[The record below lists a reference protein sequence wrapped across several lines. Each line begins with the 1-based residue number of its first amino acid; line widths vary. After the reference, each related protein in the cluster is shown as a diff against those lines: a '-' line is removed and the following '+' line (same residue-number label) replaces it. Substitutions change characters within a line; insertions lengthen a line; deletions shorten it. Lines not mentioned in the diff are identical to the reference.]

1 MKKTFMC
8 CHLLYRIF
16 SILLV
21 LLLFIFIPYLIKEF
35 SVGRLLVFILIVG
48 ILGFLSYCLNTMRI
62 VVYDDKFIDY
72 KLVKHEFMY
81 DKIESIEL
89 DKFGVIIVK
98 YNNKTYKIRGILS
111 ALDQMPSEDKNQK
124 LIDYIN
130 TKRNKEELVYTNTD
144 EVSTDKD
151 MTLF

>member
-8 CHLLYRIF
+8 CHLIYRIF

-111 ALDQMPSEDKNQK
+111 ALDQMPSEEKNQK

-130 TKRNKEELVYTNTD
+130 IKRNKEELVYTNTD

>member
-1 MKKTFMC
+1 
-8 CHLLYRIF
+8 
-16 SILLV
+16 
-21 LLLFIFIPYLIKEF
+21 LFIFIPYLIKEF

-72 KLVKHEFMY
+72 KVVKHEFLY

-130 TKRNKEELVYTNTD
+130 IKRNKEELVYTNTD

>member
-111 ALDQMPSEDKNQK
+111 ALDQMPSEEKNQK

-130 TKRNKEELVYTNTD
+130 IKRNKEELVYTNTD

>member
-72 KLVKHEFMY
+72 KVVKHEFMY

>member
-72 KLVKHEFMY
+72 KVVKHEFMY

-111 ALDQMPSEDKNQK
+111 ALDQMPSEEKNQK

-130 TKRNKEELVYTNTD
+130 IKRNKEELVYTNTD